1 MRYLASGQL
10 PRKRHVQ
17 VRDDGRLLVEEVMGY
32 EGFSG
37 NESIL
42 YHVHSPCRLD
52 VVGDFTPI
60 VREEWVPDAHVHRLA
75 DINPV
80 PPHGDPLS
88 GRRLL
93 MFNGDL
99 EVSVCKPTDERA
111 GFYRNGE
118 GDEVIYVHRGGGTL
132 RTTFGRLPFREQD
145 YVVIPRGTT
154 HTWELEPGVEQ
165 VWICFHTPGEI
176 ETPHRYRNRY
186 GQLLEHAPFSQRDF
200 LAPVELET
208 YDESGEYQLTLRVR
222 DGLQEYV
229 LDRHP
234 FDVVGWDGYV
244 WPYTFNAAD
253 FEPRTGR
260 FHLPPPTHQTFQG
273 PNFVICT
280 FAPRMLD
287 WDPEAVPLP
296 YHHSNI
302 QSEEVMFYAAGDYAA
317 RKGVDIGC
325 LTLHPSGLPHGPQ
338 PGTVERALGATR
350 TNELAVMWDTFRPL
364 RLTTLWRSHDD
375 PEYAY
380 SWNPDRLVDAST
392 DSAQRNGE
400 GRKAGAGPAP
410 ATAENPVTDSSTVT
424 GPSA

>member
-1 MRYLASGQL
+1 MRYHALGKL
-10 PRKRHVQ
+10 PAKRHVQ
-17 VRDDGRLLVEEVMGY
+17 FRNGGAELYVEEVMGY

-42 YHVHSPCRLD
+42 YHRYSPCRLAH
-52 VVGDFTPI
+52 VGAHTPI
-60 VREEWVPDAHVHRLA
+60 TRSEWVPEAHVHRLA
-75 DINPV
+75 DTDPV
-80 PPHGDPLS
+80 APGGDPVS

-93 MFNGDL
+93 MWNADI
-99 EVSVCKPTDERA
+99 EVAICKPTEELA

-118 GDEVIYVHRGGGTL
+118 GDEVIYVHRGAGTL
-132 RTTFGRLPFREQD
+132 RTTFGRVPFRERD
-145 YVVIPRGTT
+145 YLVIPRGTT
-154 HTWELEPGVEQ
+154 CTWELEDGTEQ
-165 VWICFHTPGEI
+165 VWLCFHTPGEV
-176 ETPHRYRNRY
+176 ETPQRYRNRY

-200 LAPVELET
+200 RAPSELET
-208 YDESGEYQLTLRVR
+208 VDADGSFELVLRVR
-222 DGLQEYV
+222 DGYQRYT

-244 WPYTFNAAD
+244 WPYTFNAED

-280 FAPRMLD
+280 FAPRLLD

-317 RKGVDIGC
+317 RKGVEIGSI
-325 LTLHPSGLPHGPQ
+325 TLHPSGLPHGPQ
-338 PGTVERALGATR
+338 PGAVESALGAHR

-364 RLTTLWRSHDD
+364 HLSTVWQEHDKPD
-375 PEYAY
+375 YAY
-380 SWNPDRLVDAST
+380 SWNPDHLSPST
-392 DSAQRNGE
+392 
-400 GRKAGAGPAP
+400 
-410 ATAENPVTDSSTVT
+410 SSV
-424 GPSA
+424 